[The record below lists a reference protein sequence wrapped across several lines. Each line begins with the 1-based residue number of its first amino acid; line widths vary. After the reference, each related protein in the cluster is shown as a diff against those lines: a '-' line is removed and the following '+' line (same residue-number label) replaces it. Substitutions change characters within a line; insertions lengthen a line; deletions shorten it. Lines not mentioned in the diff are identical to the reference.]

1 MTGVIRLP
9 VAPRPFR
16 DELLS
21 SWMAR
26 VATRF
31 GLEVS
36 DMTVY
41 LAGQGD
47 ILPALRQIDDTAPDP
62 ELLKIWVRG
71 CRIDPVRLERLS
83 LKLLYPNRSH
93 DWISGRGRGG
103 VSVCLACF
111 DADVAAGRDAYI
123 RAGWKL
129 VERVVCPVHKEM
141 LRDRCLECGAY
152 LRASFRL
159 RTGLLRVFCAKC
171 ECLLTGRGGSR
182 ADRADAGFTEGT
194 LTFQRQVERIINGD
208 GGHLA
213 LLERTIRALWAPL
226 DRAGAA
232 RPVLALWFDQE
243 GWNCPFEAR
252 AAVGAPAPL
261 QHLSVR
267 WRALTLV
274 ILGDLFG
281 AAMVPMGTMPEA
293 AARLFRRVAPIP
305 RAPYGRREAIGKG
318 EDPIDIVTRRVQRL
332 SKSPV
337 HRWNGNFEG
346 ERADLGRVRP

>member
-21 SWMAR
+21 SWMSR
-26 VATRF
+26 VVTRF
-31 GLEVS
+31 GLEVP
-36 DMTVY
+36 DLTAY
-41 LAGQGD
+41 LAGQGVT
-47 ILPALRQIDDTAPDP
+47 LPATRQINDITPDP
-62 ELLKIWVRG
+62 ELLKIWARG
-71 CRIDPVRLERLS
+71 CRIDPARLERLS
-83 LKLLYPNRSH
+83 LKLRYPNRSH
-93 DWISGRGRGG
+93 DWISARARGG

-111 DADVAAGRDAYI
+111 DTDIAARRDAYI
-123 RAGWKL
+123 RADWKL

-141 LRDRCLECGAY
+141 LRDRCPECGAH
-152 LRASFRL
+152 LRVSFRL

-171 ECLLTGRGGSR
+171 ECLLTGRGGAR
-182 ADRADAGFTEGT
+182 EERTDAGFTRGI
-194 LTFQRQVERIINGD
+194 LTFQSRAEGIINGGED
-208 GGHLA
+208 QLAHL
-213 LLERTIRALWAPL
+213 EWTIRTLWAPL

-252 AAVGAPAPL
+252 AAVGAQAPL
-261 QHLSVR
+261 QHLPVR
-267 WRALTLV
+267 WRVLTLA

-281 AAMVPMGTMPEA
+281 EAMVPVGAMPEA
-293 AARLFRRVAPIP
+293 AARLFRRAAAIP
-305 RAPYGRREAIGKG
+305 RAPQGRAGAISNGKNPF
-318 EDPIDIVTRRVQRL
+318 DTDTRRVQRL

-346 ERADLGRVRP
+346 ERANLGRVRP

>member
-1 MTGVIRLP
+1 MTAAIRLP

-21 SWMAR
+21 SWMVR
-26 VATRF
+26 VASRY
-31 GLEVS
+31 GLEVP
-36 DMTVY
+36 DMTAY
-41 LAGQGD
+41 MAGQRD
-47 ILPALRQIDDTAPDP
+47 TLPLLRQIDDTAPDP
-62 ELLKIWVRG
+62 ELLKIWARG
-71 CRIDPVRLERLS
+71 CRIDPARHERLS
-83 LKLLYPNRSH
+83 LKFRHHNRPR
-93 DWISGRGRGG
+93 DWISSARGGG
-103 VSVCLACF
+103 VSVCFACF
-111 DADVAAGRDAYI
+111 DADVAVGRDAYI
-123 RAGWKL
+123 RADWRL

-141 LRDRCLECGAY
+141 LRDRCLECGAH
-152 LRASFRL
+152 LRTSFRL

-171 ECLLTGRGGSR
+171 ECLLTGRGGAR
-182 ADRADAGFTEGT
+182 ADRADTAFTEGT

-208 GGHLA
+208 KGHLA

-267 WRALTLV
+267 WRVLTLV

-281 AAMVPMGTMPEA
+281 ERMVPMATMPEA
-293 AARLFRRVAPIP
+293 AARLFRRAAPIP
-305 RAPYGRREAIGKG
+305 RAPYGRRAAISKG

-337 HRWNGNFEG
+337 PRWNGNFED
-346 ERADLGRVRP
+346 ERADFGRVRP